1 MRIRISIS
9 LFFLVFAFLKT
20 NAQTYNYSYTDP
32 CTGNIKNLIVP
43 INGTVTVGYYGF
55 IGNFSQQDFSN
66 GNFESWANNI
76 FSQYNGSPCS
86 EIIGL
91 GGQINMAQDV
101 ALNTISIIN
110 SLSSLM
116 DLSNG
121 ATDFLSGTLTAASN
135 SSNTREKKGDKKNNN
150 GGNANSQQTASG
162 TVNSGTNAGGSTN
175 NAGSSNSNLN
185 PNNNSETSTSNS
197 TGTNSNS
204 GGISNSTAANN
215 QNGTNGTGNTNGG
228 NQATSGSNEGGS
240 NNGGIGT
247 SGSNAGA
254 QGETPTGSNAAQ
266 NGSNENGNTQTLPS
280 VNNQN
285 SNTNGTNIN
294 STVNNNPSGSV
305 GNGNMGSST
314 SGQGEKGETNQGIT
328 NGNPTPAPTNSTN
341 SNSNSGGNS
350 NSGSP
355 NENGNTTNSEETT
368 KPQEEQGGQTN
379 ITQGATKTIN
389 QNKDGGKP
397 TVIASSD
404 FVGFNFQN
412 SEVRTGLKLTGGYHN
427 MRWDGE
433 TARGGLL
440 DYVSAQKGPNLT
452 GYHAWINKK
461 SVGLL
466 SGTLSVGFEGR
477 GSIYGTLA
485 GGQMFMF
492 PKIPSLKAVYM
503 GTISYGQVYKTPFLG
518 SALIAGGMYD
528 LKFGRRIDVKLM
540 ALFVYS
546 PYVSYYNDLVL
557 KSPYVVLPSLGTNI
571 SITKRFKFNI
581 NAGGAWAIK
590 VNTLNYTI
598 TCGTRLLVGQ

>member
-1 MRIRISIS
+1 MRINIFIS
-9 LFFLVFAFLKT
+9 LLFVLFSFFNL

-32 CTGNIKNLIVP
+32 CTGNVKNIIVP
-43 INGTVTVGYYGF
+43 INGSVTVGYYGF
-55 IGNFSQQDFSN
+55 VENFTQQQFVD
-66 GNFESWANNI
+66 GTFETWVNQV
-76 FSQYNGSPCS
+76 FSQYDGSPCS

-101 ALNTISIIN
+101 ALNTIGIIN

-121 ATDFLSGTLTAASN
+121 ATDFLSGSLTAASN
-135 SSNTREKKGDKKNNN
+135 SSNTNGNKGNKKNGNSSQNGSGNNNNSTTNNNQIQNNGTSNTTEGSQTTSGTNETSSNN
-150 GGNANSQQTASG
+150 GGNG
-162 TVNSGTNAGGSTN
+162 TPNTNVGTQGTTSTGGSTTQ
-175 NAGSSNSNLN
+175 S
-185 PNNNSETSTSNS
+185 
-197 TGTNSNS
+197 
-204 GGISNSTAANN
+204 
-215 QNGTNGTGNTNGG
+215 
-228 NQATSGSNEGGS
+228 
-240 NNGGIGT
+240 
-247 SGSNAGA
+247 
-254 QGETPTGSNAAQ
+254 
-266 NGSNENGNTQTLPS
+266 GSNENGNSQAVSPI
-280 VNNQN
+280 NNQN
-285 SNTNGTNIN
+285 TNTNENNSNTTVGSNTGESSGNGTSGNGEGN
-294 STVNNNPSGSV
+294 NQTNQEVTNNGSSTNPSG
-305 GNGNMGSST
+305 NG
-314 SGQGEKGETNQGIT
+314 
-328 NGNPTPAPTNSTN
+328 
-341 SNSNSGGNS
+341 SNNGGNS
-350 NSGSP
+350 GVGNNSGNPP
-355 NENGNTTNSEETT
+355 NGEETT
-368 KPQEEQGGQTN
+368 TQTEEQGGGQTN
-379 ITQGATKTIN
+379 ITQGATKTVN
-389 QNKDGGKP
+389 QNKEGGKP

-433 TARGGLL
+433 TARGGLV
-440 DYVSAQKGPNLT
+440 DYVSAQKGPNMT

-466 SGTLSVGFEGR
+466 SGTLSLGFEGR
-477 GSIYGTLA
+477 GSVYGTLA

-503 GTISYGQVYKTPFLG
+503 GTVSYGQVYKTPFLG

-528 LKFGRRIDVKLM
+528 LKFGKRIDVKLM
-540 ALFVYS
+540 TLFVYS

-557 KSPYVVLPSLGTNI
+557 KSPYVILPSLGTNI